1 MGDLGQKLQLALRE
15 WRVPLALWAG
25 LSALLAVAGP
35 FDTYRLLAPLLRFGY
50 WAVVVGVSIGL
61 DHLFRRMMAGQ
72 SLPQRLIERVGF
84 ALGLAA
90 LVHGINLLIFDGW
103 AGWADFAY
111 LAGVVWLV
119 AAVVELGHRLV
130 FAPNQGPSGTGPS
143 RTGPSPEVA
152 QDDSPAGPG
161 PAPVPP
167 QQSPGFLRH
176 VPAAMR
182 GTLIRIEAQDHYLNV
197 VTDAGSA
204 LVLMRFGDAVAELS
218 EVAGARVHRS
228 HWVAQA
234 GVARILRKEGRQF
247 LLMRDGAEVPVS
259 RANRA
264 ALRELG
270 LD

>member
-1 MGDLGQKLQLALRE
+1 MGDLGQRLQLALRE

-35 FDTYRLLAPLLRFGY
+35 FDTYRLLAPLPRFGY

-72 SLPQRLIERVGF
+72 TLPQRLIERVGF

-90 LVHGINLLIFDGW
+90 LVHGINLLIFGGW

-130 FAPNQGPSGTGPS
+130 FAPNQGPS
-143 RTGPSPEVA
+143 PEA
-152 QDDSPAGPG
+152 PQDDSPAGPG

-167 QQSPGFLRH
+167 PQSPGFLRH

-228 HWVAQA
+228 HWVARA

>member
-1 MGDLGQKLQLALRE
+1 MGDLGQKLHLALRE

-35 FDTYRLLAPLLRFGY
+35 FDTYRLLAPLPRFGF

-72 SLPQRLIERVGF
+72 TLPQHLIERVGF
-84 ALGLAA
+84 ALALAA
-90 LVHGINLLIFDGW
+90 LVHGINLLVFDGW

-130 FAPNQGPSGTGPS
+130 LAPSQ
-143 RTGPSPEVA
+143 GPSPEA
-152 QDDSPAGPG
+152 PQDDSPAGPG
-161 PAPVPP
+161 PAAVPP
-167 QQSPGFLRH
+167 QQNPGFLRH

-182 GTLIRIEAQDHYLNV
+182 GSLIRIEAQDHYLNV

-218 EVAGARVHRS
+218 EVAGPRVHRS

-234 GVARILRKEGRQF
+234 GVARLLRKEGRQF

-264 ALRELG
+264 ALRALG
-270 LD
+270 LY